1 MQYFKLMVHN
11 QFYRY
16 KKKKTKQQ
24 KSIMTLPS
32 LWVLTDVALK
42 ICSNK
47 LQGLS
52 GDRDSVTVAEGSGC
66 QSVALSKVLVP
77 VTVAEIQAGD
87 QAVSGIIQ

>member
-16 KKKKTKQQ
+16 KKKTKQQ

>member
-1 MQYFKLMVHN
+1 MQYFKLTVHN

-16 KKKKTKQQ
+16 KKKK

-32 LWVLTDVALK
+32 LWVLTDAALK

-87 QAVSGIIQ
+87 QAVSIGGIIQ